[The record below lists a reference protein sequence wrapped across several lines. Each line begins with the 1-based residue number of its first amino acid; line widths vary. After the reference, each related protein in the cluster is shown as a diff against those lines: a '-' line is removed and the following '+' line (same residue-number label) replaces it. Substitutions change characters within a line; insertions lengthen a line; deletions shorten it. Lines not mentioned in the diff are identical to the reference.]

1 MHIKKCYK
9 YIIAKYLLQVLK
21 NREILHRLIDVTLF
35 LAKQELPFRGH
46 DEGEISANRGNYVEC
61 LKFLATRDK
70 DLKDHLENSTVF
82 RGISTHNFI
91 FSDKIIQVFFKIKGT
106 SNRIQND
113 LLDSV
118 AKTVRAE
125 IKREISSSTF
135 MSVIVD
141 ESTDSSKTSQACVVL
156 RYIKNGKEIVE
167 RLVEFRDVTEK
178 RSAHDL
184 CNEID
189 TVCIYHFIDHFFFKF
204 KVQLNYEY

>member
-1 MHIKKCYK
+1 
-9 YIIAKYLLQVLK
+9 
-21 NREILHRLIDVTLF
+21 
-35 LAKQELPFRGH
+35 
-46 DEGEISANRGNYVEC
+46 
-61 LKFLATRDK
+61 
-70 DLKDHLENSTVF
+70 
-82 RGISTHNFI
+82 
-91 FSDKIIQVFFKIKGT
+91 
-106 SNRIQND
+106 
-113 LLDSV
+113 V

-156 RYIKNGKEIVE
+156 RFIKDGKEIVE

-189 TVCIYHFIDHFFFKF
+189 SVCIIYHFIDHISISFFKF
-204 KVQLNYEY
+204 IVLLNYDYEN